1 MSGEPLVRW
10 DWLGAH
16 LGPIA
21 DRLGQH
27 LFLTVIAVGV
37 GFAISFA
44 LAAVS
49 IRRRRIYPVVTV
61 LATAAYTI
69 PSYAMFTALVVVSG
83 FSILTAEI
91 PLILYTVILFV
102 PNIVAGFD
110 SVPQDVLE
118 AADGM
123 GYTSA
128 RRWWDVELPL
138 AVPLVVAGLRL
149 ASVSTIGLVTV
160 SAILG
165 DSFGGLG
172 YYILDGYHR
181 HFTTEILVGGLLSI
195 ALAIVADL
203 GFVFLQRLLTPWA
216 SARTARVAALG
227 LAPAEPA
234 APGMAAR

>member
-1 MSGEPLVRW
+1 VNREPLVRW
-10 DWLGAH
+10 DWLFAH

-21 DRLGQH
+21 DRVGQH
-27 LFLTVIAVGV
+27 LYLAGIAVAV

-44 LAAVS
+44 LAAIS
-49 IRRRRIYPVVTV
+49 IRQRRLYPAVTV

-69 PSYAMFTALVVVSG
+69 PSFALFAALVAITG
-83 FSILTAEI
+83 LSILTAEI
-91 PLILYTVILFV
+91 PLVLYTIILFV

-110 SVPQDVLE
+110 SVPWDVLD

-123 GYTSA
+123 GYT
-128 RRWWDVELPL
+128 RGQRWWRVELPL

-165 DSFGGLG
+165 QGFGGLG
-172 YYILDGYHR
+172 YYILDGYQR

-195 ALAIVADL
+195 ALAVIADMA
-203 GFVFLQRLLTPWA
+203 FVLLQRLLTPWA
-216 SARTARVAALG
+216 ARR
-227 LAPAEPA
+227 AEV
-234 APGMAAR
+234 G

>member
-10 DWLGAH
+10 DWLFAH

-27 LFLTVIAVGV
+27 LYLAGIAVGV
-37 GFAISFA
+37 GFAVSFA
-44 LAAVS
+44 LAALS
-49 IRRRRIYPVVTV
+49 IRRRRLYPFVIV

-69 PSYAMFTALVVVSG
+69 PSFALFAALVAITG
-83 FSILTAEI
+83 LSIFTAEI
-91 PLILYTVILFV
+91 PLVLYTVVLFV

-110 SVPQDVLE
+110 AVPWDVLD

-123 GYTSA
+123 GYT
-128 RRWWDVELPL
+128 RGQRWWRVELPL

-149 ASVSTIGLVTV
+149 ATVSTIGLVTV

-172 YYILDGYHR
+172 YYILDGYDR

-195 ALAIVADL
+195 GLAVVADL
-203 GFVFLQRLLTPWA
+203 GFVLLQRLLTPWA
-216 SARTARVAALG
+216 ARRTAGVRWT
-227 LAPAEPA
+227 
-234 APGMAAR
+234 

>member
-1 MSGEPLVRW
+1 MSGQPLIRW
-10 DWLGAH
+10 DWIYDH

-21 DRLGQH
+21 DRVGQH
-27 LFLTVIAVGV
+27 LYLAGIAIVV

-49 IRRRRIYPVVTV
+49 VRQRRIYPAVTL
-61 LATAAYTI
+61 LATSAYTI
-69 PSYAMFTALVVVSG
+69 PSFALFAALVAITGINV
-83 FSILTAEI
+83 LTAEI
-91 PLILYTVILFV
+91 PLVLYTLVLLV

-110 SVPQDVLE
+110 SVPLDVVD

-123 GYTSA
+123 GFN
-128 RRWWDVELPL
+128 RGQRWWQVELPL

-165 DSFGGLG
+165 DSLGGLG

-181 HFTTEILVGGLLSI
+181 HFTTEVLVGGLLSI
-195 ALAIVADL
+195 ALAVVADL
-203 GFVFLQRLLTPWA
+203 IIVLLQRLLTPWA
-216 SARTARVAALG
+216 ARRAAGARWG
-227 LAPAEPA
+227 
-234 APGMAAR
+234 

>member
-1 MSGEPLVRW
+1 VSAEPLVRW
-10 DWLGAH
+10 DWLLAH

-21 DRLGQH
+21 DRVGQH
-27 LFLTVIAVGV
+27 LYLAGIAVGL

-49 IRRRRIYPVVTV
+49 IRRRRLYPLVTL

-69 PSYAMFTALVVVSG
+69 PSFALFAALVPVTG
-83 FSILTAEI
+83 LTTITVEF
-91 PLILYTVILFV
+91 PLVLYTLILFV

-110 SVPQDVLE
+110 TVPWDVLD

-123 GYTSA
+123 GFT
-128 RRWWDVELPL
+128 RGQRWWRVELPL

-195 ALAIVADL
+195 GLAVIADL
-203 GFVFLQRLLTPWA
+203 GFVLLQRFLTPWA
-216 SARTARVAALG
+216 ARRASG
-227 LAPAEPA
+227 APWT
-234 APGMAAR
+234 

>member
-1 MSGEPLVRW
+1 VNSEPLVRW
-10 DWLGAH
+10 DWLFAH

-21 DRLGQH
+21 DRVGQH
-27 LFLTVIAVGV
+27 IYLAGIAVGV
-37 GFAISFA
+37 GFVISFA
-44 LAAVS
+44 LAAMS
-49 IRRRRIYPVVTV
+49 IRRRRIYPFVTV

-69 PSYAMFTALVVVSG
+69 PSFALFAALVAVTGISVVSV
-83 FSILTAEI
+83 EI
-91 PLILYTVILFV
+91 PLVMYTIILFV

-110 SVPQDVLE
+110 NVPWDVLD

-123 GYTSA
+123 GFT
-128 RRWWDVELPL
+128 RGQRWWRVELPL

-181 HFTTEILVGGLLSI
+181 TFTTEILVGGLLSI
-195 ALAIVADL
+195 TLAVVADIA
-203 GFVFLQRLLTPWA
+203 FVLLQRLLTPWA
-216 SARTARVAALG
+216 AKRMEKAR
-227 LAPAEPA
+227 
-234 APGMAAR
+234 

>member
-1 MSGEPLVRW
+1 MNGEPLVRW
-10 DWLGAH
+10 DWLFDHIGA
-16 LGPIA
+16 IA
-21 DRLGQH
+21 DRVGQH
-27 LFLTVIAVGV
+27 MYLTVIAVAV

-49 IRRRRIYPVVTV
+49 LRRRKLYPFVVV

-69 PSYAMFTALVVVSG
+69 PSYALFAALVVVSG
-83 FSILTAEI
+83 LSVFSAEI
-91 PLILYTVILFV
+91 PLIVYTFVLFV

-110 SVPQDVLE
+110 AVPSDVLD

-123 GYTSA
+123 GYTA
-128 RRWWDVELPL
+128 GQRWWRVELPL

-149 ASVSTIGLVTV
+149 ATVSTIGLVTV

-165 DSFGGLG
+165 DRYGGLG

-195 ALAIVADL
+195 ALAGLADI
-203 GFVFLQRLLTPWA
+203 GFHLLARVLTPWA
-216 SARTARVAALG
+216 
-227 LAPAEPA
+227 
-234 APGMAAR
+234 AARSGLR